1 MTFKGIWSSFCDKT
15 KEQGIKA
22 WEGIK
27 QVCSSSFSILKN
39 TVIGFFTG
47 IYNWLVDIITGVGK
61 VVIALVSF
69 VFSAIVHKP
78 HQVKNVLYSLLLSY
92 SFSLSSLD
100 CSSTNQAC

>member
-15 KEQGIKA
+15 KEQGNKA

-69 VFSAIVHKP
+69 VFSALGSAIFATLK
-78 HQVKNVLYSLLLSY
+78 LC
-92 SFSLSSLD
+92 LD
-100 CSSTNQAC
+100 KLIEWVTKW

>member
-69 VFSAIVHKP
+69 VFSALGSAIFTTLK
-78 HQVKNVLYSLLLSY
+78 LC
-92 SFSLSSLD
+92 LD
-100 CSSTNQAC
+100 KLIEWVTKW